1 MRTIKTTNKQ
11 KKKDKAF
18 WLNEV
23 GKKHAYTMRKKKKK
37 SPFALARLHKRQR
50 RRSMKNKKHTH
61 KKKEL
66 EGKHNSCAD
75 VINEQ
80 EKKKKET

>member
-1 MRTIKTTNKQ
+1 
-11 KKKDKAF
+11 
-18 WLNEV
+18 
-23 GKKHAYTMRKKKKK
+23 
-37 SPFALARLHKRQR
+37 
-50 RRSMKNKKHTH
+50 MKNKKHTH

-80 EKKKKET
+80 EKKKKRHNDNNKNSKNMQQQKYNNIPGS